1 MTPDADVDFD
11 HFGPEFAADPAGA
24 FRELRE
30 KCPVAHSGRHGGFWV
45 LTRRADLAQA
55 ALDDATF
62 SSARYPAD
70 SGLSAIIIPPTPS
83 PLRNVPI
90 EMDPPESKIYRD
102 MLNPLLSPKVSEE
115 RLRPFIADLTTYFID
130 RVIESGRA
138 DLITDIASPV
148 PAMFTLLWLGLPVDD
163 WERFAFIQHAIVS
176 NTPDSPEMAA
186 AVAGMQWQYGLIQEA
201 IARKRAEPGDD
212 VISYLVRQEVD
223 GKPISDTAVM
233 EIVTLLIAGGVDTT
247 TSLTGQAIR
256 YLYEHPEQLAYVQ
269 GGRKQQQRATEE
281 FLRAFCPVTALAR
294 TVMKPVRIGDR
305 DLRPGD
311 RVMLAW
317 YAANRDPA
325 EFPAPDEIRLDRFP
339 NRHTAFG
346 LGIHRCLGSNVARVA
361 FEEMTRQIF
370 ARLRDLRIDTAAARP
385 YPAIGINSGWSSLPA
400 TFTPGP
406 VTGDGGLP
414 AGVFGL

>member
-11 HFGPEFAADPAGA
+11 HFGPEFAADPAGG

-30 KCPVAHSGRHGGFWV
+30 KCPVAYSGRHGGFWV

-115 RLRPFIADLTTYFID
+115 RLRPFIAGLTAYFID
-130 RVIESGRA
+130 RVVGSGRA

-186 AVAGMQWQYGLIQEA
+186 AVAGQQWQYGLIQEA
-201 IARKRAEPGDD
+201 IARKRAQPGDD

-256 YLYEHPEQLAYVQ
+256 YLYERPEQLAHVQ
-269 GGRKQQQRATEE
+269 GDRNQQQRATEE

-361 FEEMTRQIF
+361 FEEMTRQVF

-406 VTGDGGLP
+406 VTGPGGLP

>member
-24 FRELRE
+24 FREVRE
-30 KCPVAHSGRHGGFWV
+30 KCPVAYSGRHGGFWV

-90 EMDPPESKIYRD
+90 ELDPPESKIYRD
-102 MLNPLLSPKVSEE
+102 MLNPLLSPKVSET
-115 RLRPFIADLTTYFID
+115 RLRPFIASLTTYFID

-138 DLITDIASPV
+138 DLVTDIASPV

-163 WERFAFIQHAIVS
+163 WERFAFIQHAIAS
-176 NTPDSPEMAA
+176 NAPDSPEMAA
-186 AVAGMQWQYGLIQEA
+186 AVAGMEWQYGLIQEA
-201 IARKRAEPGDD
+201 IAHKRAEPGDD

-233 EIVTLLIAGGVDTT
+233 EMVTLLIAGGVDTT

-269 GGRKQQQRATEE
+269 GGRQQQQRATEE

-406 VTGDGGLP
+406 VTGDGGVP